1 MIRTAEKE
9 NCFLVEE
16 IFILCRREEF
26 HKHREVNMRILW
38 KFRLQYGNE
47 SSVYFQSSAL
57 RFCGF

>member
-1 MIRTAEKE
+1 LFFGGRDFYFVQKGGG
-9 NCFLVEE
+9 
-16 IFILCRREEF
+16 EF
-26 HKHREVNMRILW
+26 HKHREVNMRIRW